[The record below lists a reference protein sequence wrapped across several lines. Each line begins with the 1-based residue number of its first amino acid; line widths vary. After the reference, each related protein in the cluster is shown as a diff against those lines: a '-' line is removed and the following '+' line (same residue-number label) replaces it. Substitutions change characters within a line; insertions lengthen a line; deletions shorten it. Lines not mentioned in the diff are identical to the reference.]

1 MTSMN
6 QDRRRGRVVIGV
18 DTHKYVHVAVAL
30 NDFGGVLG
38 AEKFP
43 ADTAGYRQLID
54 WATTHGHLLTFA
66 IEGTGSYGAGL
77 TAAVRRRDVGVIEVM
92 RTDRRD
98 RRLRGKSDFLDA
110 ENAARAVLAGHAD
123 AVPKSA
129 DGVVEMIR
137 TIKVAKDVA
146 VKARTSAMISLK
158 AILVNAPTA
167 LREQL
172 QPLSK
177 MALIHRCAALRPGSL
192 TTVEA
197 ATKHTLR
204 SIARRWEAL
213 NDEITAHE
221 KLLAE
226 LTAAAAPQLGAAF
239 GIGAD
244 TAAEMLI
251 VAGDNPERVRS
262 EPAWARLCGVAP
274 IPASSGRTTRHRLNR
289 GGHRQANAALYRS
302 VIVRMQH
309 HEPTKA
315 YVARRTAEGKT
326 KAEIIR
332 CLIGGV
338 SPVRLGQRLA
348 VAPRSCRGMASLP
361 RQLLMASLSTASL
374 DAPRPSTGVRD
385 MPDTGP
391 NNEGPAKG
399 LDTAESTT
407 DSDGRQ
413 GMSYVGWDWASR
425 THDVTVLDDDG
436 GVRDRWAFE
445 HTESGWTSTLHR
457 LRRHGEPHELP
468 VIIERTSGLVVD
480 RLLGAGH
487 PVVPVHPASFY
498 AARPRWGASGAKSD
512 PGDSYKLADYLRTDG
527 HRLRRLE
534 PTESGLRELQ
544 ALVRLRDDQVRA
556 RTAATNQLAATLDA
570 HWPGPRDLFRS
581 LASPIAL
588 AFLTDYPTPQAA
600 AHLGE
605 VAGAS
610 QL

>member
-30 NDFGGVLG
+30 ADFGGVLG
-38 AEKFP
+38 AEKFT
-43 ADTAGYRQLID
+43 ADAAGYGQLIE
-54 WATTHGHLLTFA
+54 WSIAHGHLLTFA

-77 TAAVRRRDVGVIEVM
+77 TAAVRRRDIGVVEVM

-123 AVPKSA
+123 AIPKSA

-177 MALIHRCAALRPGSL
+177 MALIHRCAGLRPGTI

-197 ATKHTLR
+197 ATKHALR
-204 SIARRWEAL
+204 SIARRWEQL

-226 LTAAAAPQLGAAF
+226 LTTAAAPQLGAAF

-274 IPASSGRTTRHRLNR
+274 IPASSGKTTRHRLNR
-289 GGHRQANAALYRS
+289 GGHRQANAALYRT

-309 HEPTKA
+309 HEPTKS
-315 YVARRTAEGKT
+315 YLARRTAEGKT
-326 KAEIIR
+326 KPEIIR
-332 CLIGGV
+332 CL
-338 SPVRLGQRLA
+338 
-348 VAPRSCRGMASLP
+348 
-361 RQLLMASLSTASL
+361 
-374 DAPRPSTGVRD
+374 
-385 MPDTGP
+385 
-391 NNEGPAKG
+391 K
-399 LDTAESTT
+399 
-407 DSDGRQ
+407 
-413 GMSYVGWDWASR
+413 
-425 THDVTVLDDDG
+425 
-436 GVRDRWAFE
+436 
-445 HTESGWTSTLHR
+445 
-457 LRRHGEPHELP
+457 
-468 VIIERTSGLVVD
+468 
-480 RLLGAGH
+480 RLL
-487 PVVPVHPASFY
+487 
-498 AARPRWGASGAKSD
+498 AREIWSLMRPLRMNPQTAKS
-512 PGDSYKLADYLRTDG
+512 
-527 HRLRRLE
+527 
-534 PTESGLRELQ
+534 
-544 ALVRLRDDQVRA
+544 
-556 RTAATNQLAATLDA
+556 
-570 HWPGPRDLFRS
+570 
-581 LASPIAL
+581 
-588 AFLTDYPTPQAA
+588 
-600 AHLGE
+600 
-605 VAGAS
+605 VA
-610 QL
+610 